1 MGPHPT
7 KKSLPAKETINEMKT
22 QSVEWENIFTSDT
35 SDKKLIAKIYKEFIY
50 NIEKNRQSNLKNG
63 QLT

>member
-1 MGPHPT
+1 MGEHN
-7 KKSLPAKETINEMKT
+7 A
-22 QSVEWENIFTSDT
+22 SDT